1 MKRFFSKPLN
11 TFLTL
16 FILLFL
22 TFLLFPINIF
32 DGEIIYNQ
40 GLVTMA
46 EKRPLSLYFVSGLEY
61 SKDELKGV
69 KEFHLLPKGYLMAFL
84 FIIGIPALTAYR
96 VNLGYKQRNVSSD
109 NMSQIRIISW
119 IVTVVFVTNFF
130 INLYNAY
137 NINTSYGRL
146 IYSIPYLIGM
156 FFGNAIIPFIFW
168 VITYFV
174 EKKNKKL

>member
-22 TFLLFPINIF
+22 IFLLFPINIF

-61 SKDELKGV
+61 SKNELKGIQ
-69 KEFHLLPKGYLMAFL
+69 EFHLLHMQWTKLHLMQRQEAQSPYEDVGVVL
-84 FIIGIPALTAYR
+84 PHLRWVYRGGI
-96 VNLGYKQRNVSSD
+96 
-109 NMSQIRIISW
+109 
-119 IVTVVFVTNFF
+119 F
-130 INLYNAY
+130 
-137 NINTSYGRL
+137 
-146 IYSIPYLIGM
+146 
-156 FFGNAIIPFIFW
+156 
-168 VITYFV
+168 
-174 EKKNKKL
+174 